1 MKAVIAIIALH
12 WINTSG
18 SVLERGEVD
27 ENDVAAAA
35 DNSSPRFDDKA
46 PRSAPAPRKSAC
58 CHSKKFKDYRGD
70 LNVTVSGRKCQRWVD
85 DNPHKM
91 SDHIRNVIQ
100 RVDTPLV
107 FNYCRNPTEGKTAW
121 CYTQDPGKRWEYCD
135 AKYCDDK
142 NCCLT
147 KQCKKYRGNRNAT
160 ASGKLCQNWS
170 HDYPHKRSSLVKEL
184 SSSAILHS
192 WTMARFY
199 GWLGVTQKILL
210 RDGNIVTFSCVKK
223 AARET
228 VIHTGQPQ
236 AKKTRKYQHDV

>member
-35 DNSSPRFDDKA
+35 DNSSPRFDNKA

-58 CHSKKFKDYRGD
+58 CHSKKCKDYRGD

-135 AKYCDDK
+135 AKYCDDE

-170 HDYPHKRSSLVKEL
+170 HDYPHKRSSLVKKMRKE
-184 SSSAILHS
+184 SSK
-192 WTMARFY
+192 Y
-199 GWLGVTQKILL
+199 L
-210 RDGNIVTFSCVKK
+210 RNNFCRNPTNSTTAWCYTKDPLTRWEYCDIQLCKK
-223 AARET
+223 GST
-228 VIHTGQPQ
+228 
-236 AKKTRKYQHDV
+236 